1 MLLKMVKV
9 MSRLRFN
16 NINWGI
22 FEIGKIFNIEN
33 CKCSKVSSLKD
44 GSIPYVGATNK
55 NNGVVRFVEYDPDL
69 ITEGNCIAFICDGE
83 GSLGFSVYK
92 SEKFIGS
99 TTVKVGRNK
108 FLNKYNGLFIS
119 NISDR
124 AREYYNYGYKR
135 NTKNLKKE
143 KIVLPVTRSNEP
155 DWRFM
160 EDFIKEEMKIQ
171 TKKIVEHYEKK
182 LIDEANILLDLE
194 EIKWKLF
201 QIDEIFDVK
210 RVEGKPINNYEG
222 GNIPYVTTSSENNGI
237 TNFVNHIESDISKR
251 NAISVD
257 PVGGTTFH
265 HDYDFVGRG
274 FSGSSINL
282 LYNDNLN
289 NFNSKFVCSAIEKIS
304 KVKASY
310 GIHFN
315 GNRLKSTKILL
326 PSDKNGKP
334 NWQYMTDFIKKLEYE
349 TASKVL
355 DYIYTYYRLAIC
367 KGLEFNLES
376 IEWKEFYLDNIFNL
390 IQRGRRLTKRDQ
402 FEGDIPY
409 ISSTGLNNGLDNFIG
424 NTDKVRVFNDCLTI
438 ANSGS
443 VGSTFYHKY
452 EFIGSDHI
460 NALKIDKA
468 TENIYLFLATKLR
481 SLETKYSFNREI
493 NDRRMRREKIM
504 LPVKEGE
511 PDYDFMNKY
520 IAIEKIKS
528 IYKILDYYKGLIK
541 S

>member
-160 EDFIKEEMKIQ
+160 EDFIKKEMKIQ

-210 RVEGKPINNYEG
+210 RVEGKPINNYNEG
-222 GNIPYVTTSSENNGI
+222 STPYVTTSSESNGI
-237 TNFVNHIESDISKR
+237 TNFVNSMESDISKR

-257 PVGGTTFH
+257 PVGGTTFY

-289 NFNSKFVCSAIEKIS
+289 NLNSKFVCSAIEKVS

-310 GIHFN
+310 GLHFN
-315 GNRLKSTKILL
+315 GNRLKSAKILL

-334 NWQYMTDFIKKLEYE
+334 NWQYITDFIKKLEYE
-349 TASKVL
+349 TTSKVL
-355 DYIYTYYRLAIC
+355 DYIYI
-367 KGLEFNLES
+367 
-376 IEWKEFYLDNIFNL
+376 
-390 IQRGRRLTKRDQ
+390 
-402 FEGDIPY
+402 Y
-409 ISSTGLNNGLDNFIG
+409 IG
-424 NTDKVRVFNDCLTI
+424 
-438 ANSGS
+438 
-443 VGSTFYHKY
+443 
-452 EFIGSDHI
+452 
-460 NALKIDKA
+460 
-468 TENIYLFLATKLR
+468 
-481 SLETKYSFNREI
+481 
-493 NDRRMRREKIM
+493 
-504 LPVKEGE
+504 
-511 PDYDFMNKY
+511 
-520 IAIEKIKS
+520 
-528 IYKILDYYKGLIK
+528 
-541 S
+541 